1 MTPSGTGKVH
11 HDMMADDIGIHCRR
25 HRRATGVGYAP
36 IPVLDYSPVPKRM
49 NSPTKE
55 PKRQEAK
62 THTTR
67 NSIIGWTF

>member
-1 MTPSGTGKVH
+1 MTPGGTGGVCR
-11 HDMMADDIGIHCRR
+11 DGMADVGVRCRR